1 MGNVMIKI
9 AVWISGGGTTL
20 NNILDCVSKGTLE
33 VDVCLVVSSSSN
45 VGGVEIART
54 AGIETQIV
62 HRSQFDSPEGY
73 CDEMFRRCRELG
85 VDYVAMAGFLKHVL
99 IPSDFTNR
107 VVNIHP
113 SLIPAFC
120 GKGMYGNRVHQ
131 AVVDSGVTVSG
142 CTIHFVDNEFDHGPI
157 IYQQNV
163 QVVAGDCAEDVRQ
176 RVFVAECEAY
186 PKVLR
191 WLNAGRISVD
201 GSVVTVTD

>member
-1 MGNVMIKI
+1 MKKI

-20 NNILDCVSKGTLE
+20 GNILDCVSKGSLD

-45 VGGVEIART
+45 AGGLEIART
-54 AGIETQIV
+54 AAIENQV
-62 HRSQFDSPEGY
+62 VQRSEFSTPEDY
-73 CDEMFRRCRELG
+73 SAEMFRRGRELD
-85 VDYVAMAGFLKHVL
+85 VDYVVMAGFLKHVL

-120 GKGMYGNRVHQ
+120 GKGMYGSRVHQ
-131 AVVDSGVTVSG
+131 AVAESGVTQSG

-157 IYQQNV
+157 IYQQT
-163 QVVAGDCAEDVRQ
+163 VAVSVEDGEEDIRS

-191 WLNAGRISVD
+191 WLVAGRVSVS
-201 GSVVTVTD
+201 GSVVTVQR

>member
-1 MGNVMIKI
+1 MGNGMIKI

-20 NNILDCVSKGTLE
+20 DNILGCVSAGALD
-33 VDVCLVVSSSSN
+33 VDVRLVVSSQSH
-45 VGGVEIART
+45 VGGIDVAR
-54 AGIETQIV
+54 AAKIETQV
-62 HRSQFDSPEGY
+62 VLKSEFTSPEAY
-73 CDEMFRRCRELG
+73 CEEMFRRCRELE
-85 VDYVAMAGFLKHVL
+85 VDYVVMAGFLKHVL
-99 IPSDFTNR
+99 IPTDFINR

-131 AVVDSGVTVSG
+131 AVVESGVTESG

-157 IYQQNV
+157 IYQQTV
-163 QVVAGDCAEDVRQ
+163 PVAADDVEEDVRA

-191 WLNAGRISVD
+191 WLVAGQISVD
-201 GSVVTVTD
+201 GSVVTVQS

>member
-1 MGNVMIKI
+1 MIKI

-20 NNILDCVSKGTLE
+20 SNILDCVSKGTLDVE
-33 VDVCLVVSSSSN
+33 VCLVVSSRSK
-45 VGGVEIART
+45 VGGLEIAKS
-54 AGIETQIV
+54 AGIEIQVVPTG
-62 HRSQFDSPEGY
+62 SFDSPDQY
-73 CDEMFRRCRELG
+73 RDEMFRRSRELG
-85 VDYVAMAGFLKHVL
+85 VHYVVMAGFLKHVL

-142 CTIHFVDNEFDHGPI
+142 CTVHFVDNEFDHGPI
-157 IYQQNV
+157 IYQQAV
-163 QVVAGDCAEDVRQ
+163 EVAEGDSAEDVRQ
-176 RVFVAECEAY
+176 RVFAAECEAY

-201 GSVVTVTD
+201 GSVVNVKD

>member
-1 MGNVMIKI
+1 MIKI

-20 NNILDCVSKGTLE
+20 SNILDCVSKGMLE
-33 VDVCLVVSSSSN
+33 VEVCLVVSSN
-45 VGGVEIART
+45 AEVAGVEIARA
-54 AGIETQIV
+54 AGIEIQV
-62 HRSQFDSPEGY
+62 VARGQFHSPHEY
-73 CDEMFRRCRELG
+73 RDEMFRRSRELA
-85 VDYVAMAGFLKHVL
+85 VHYVVMAGFLKHVL

-131 AVVDSGVTVSG
+131 AVVDSGATLSG

-157 IYQQNV
+157 IYQQTV

-191 WLNAGRISVD
+191 WLNAGRISVN

>member
-1 MGNVMIKI
+1 MGNAMIKI

-20 NNILDCVSKGTLE
+20 NNILDCVSKGSLE
-33 VDVCLVVSSSSN
+33 IDVCLVVSSSSN

-62 HRSQFDSPEGY
+62 SRSQFVSPEGY
-73 CDEMFRRCRELG
+73 CDEMFRRCRELE
-85 VDYVAMAGFLKHVL
+85 VDYVVMAGFLKHVL

-131 AVVDSGVTVSG
+131 AVVESGVTVSG

-157 IYQQNV
+157 IYQQIV
-163 QVVAGDCAEDVRQ
+163 QVAAGDLPEDIRE

-191 WLNAGRISVD
+191 WLTEGRISVD
-201 GSVVTVTD
+201 GSVVTVQG

>member
-1 MGNVMIKI
+1 MIKI

-20 NNILDCVSKGTLE
+20 ENILDCVSKGTLQ

-45 VGGVEIART
+45 VGGVEIAKA
-54 AGIETQIV
+54 AGIETQVI
-62 HRSQFDSPEGY
+62 RRTQFVSPEGY
-73 CDEMFRRCRELG
+73 CDAMFRRCRELD
-85 VDYVAMAGFLKHVL
+85 VDYVVMAGFLKHVL

-131 AVVDSGVTVSG
+131 AVVESGVTVSG

-157 IYQQNV
+157 IYQQIV
-163 QVVAGDCAEDVRQ
+163 QVTADDLPEDIRQ

-191 WLNAGRISVD
+191 WLTEGRISVE
-201 GSVVTVTD
+201 GSVVTVQD

>member
-1 MGNVMIKI
+1 MGSQMIKI

-20 NNILDCVSKGTLE
+20 GNILDCVTSGTLE
-33 VDVCLVVSSSSN
+33 VDVCLVVSSGAN
-45 VGGVEIART
+45 VGGVEIAKT

-62 HRSQFDSPEGY
+62 RRTQFVSPEGY
-73 CDEMFRRCRELG
+73 CEEMFRRCRELG
-85 VDYVAMAGFLKHVL
+85 VDYVVMAGFLKHVL

-131 AVVDSGVTVSG
+131 AVVESGVTVSG

-157 IYQQNV
+157 IYQQIV
-163 QVVAGDCAEDVRQ
+163 QVTADDLSEDIRE

-191 WLNAGRISVD
+191 WLTEGRISVE
-201 GSVVTVTD
+201 GSVVTVQD